1 LFRLANITWFSVI
14 ASILQ
19 KFFKSGSGQRPE
31 PLLKNFRI
39 SPLRNAVL
47 PQLFDP
53 VKPGGAEAPRLT

>member
-1 LFRLANITWFSVI
+1 LFRLANITCLSVI
-14 ASILQ
+14 ASFFQ
-19 KFFKSGSGQRPE
+19 KFFLLGTGGSRNYRKI
-31 PLLKNFRI
+31 LV